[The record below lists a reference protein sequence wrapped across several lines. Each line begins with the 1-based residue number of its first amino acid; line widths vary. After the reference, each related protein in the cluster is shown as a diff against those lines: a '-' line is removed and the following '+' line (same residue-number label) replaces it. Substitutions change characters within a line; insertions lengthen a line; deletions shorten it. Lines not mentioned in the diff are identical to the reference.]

1 MDLKTENGNR
11 LPGSKVTDDQ
21 LSGKILLCAPSN
33 AAVYVLVRRLIAEMK
48 SWTAKNGRVKS
59 RSKVSKVV
67 SFSLQKGVDLSYWTA
82 IFNYILGS

>member
-1 MDLKTENGNR
+1 MDLKAENGNR

-48 SWTAKNGRVKS
+48 SWTEKNGRVKS
-59 RSKVSKVV
+59 RSKVSRWCLFRFRK
-67 SFSLQKGVDLSYWTA
+67 LT
-82 IFNYILGS
+82 IP